1 MFLGGGFPVVPCQIW
16 DSENCYLWIRHG
28 YTDMARVYRKLER
41 EDATTRDW
49 ATLPPSAARVDGNL
63 ERKDAAS
70 RDCAAV
76 SS

>member
-1 MFLGGGFPVVPCQIW
+1 
-16 DSENCYLWIRHG
+16 
-28 YTDMARVYRKLER
+28 MARVYRKLER